1 MEVGAG
7 RYQPL
12 YKKDKVNQQM
22 ADKNLIGGKYTV
34 YLSNLQ
40 VFWQKS
46 DFFRCFCRQNPTFC
60 MFF

>member
-12 YKKDKVNQQM
+12 YKKDKVISKM

-34 YLSNLQ
+34 YLNNLQ
-40 VFWQKS
+40 VF
-46 DFFRCFCRQNPTFC
+46 
-60 MFF
+60 

>member
-46 DFFRCFCRQNPTFC
+46 DFFRCFCR
-60 MFF
+60 